1 MPAPYLEEV
10 FKTNGVPTHTF
21 VEPVEYRDL
30 LLNLRTPGRGM
41 VIEGPSGIGKT
52 TAVETAL
59 KELGI
64 STSVTKLS
72 ARNQDHVEYIELLPT
87 IRDAGIVIVDDFHK
101 LSSTTCSLLADYMKT
116 LADAESKT
124 TKVIIVGINK
134 AGDSLI
140 TFAHDLLNRIDILRF
155 ESNPDSKVQQVIEK
169 GELSLHVSINVK
181 DEIVAAA
188 QGSFYIAQM
197 LAREVCKRA
206 SILERCIDVC
216 ATTESFEAVRADVW
230 ERLSLLFRKRCIFFC
245 RGNKMKK
252 EGRAPYLHILR
263 WLAEGS
269 EWTLSLRDAIRTHP
283 SLRGSVGQVVDKD
296 YLRDL
301 IGSNGDLSAVMHFDS
316 TAEQLTVED
325 PQFIFY
331 IRNIAWKSF
340 ASEVGFISLDFTSK
354 YDFALSFAGENR
366 NLAET
371 IFSVLQEAEVEV
383 FYDRNEQ
390 HYSGLPTG
398 CTPE

>member
-1 MPAPYLEEV
+1 M
-10 FKTNGVPTHTF
+10 
-21 VEPVEYRDL
+21 
-30 LLNLRTPGRGM
+30 
-41 VIEGPSGIGKT
+41 
-52 TAVETAL
+52 
-59 KELGI
+59 
-64 STSVTKLS
+64 
-72 ARNQDHVEYIELLPT
+72 
-87 IRDAGIVIVDDFHK
+87 
-101 LSSTTCSLLADYMKT
+101 
-116 LADAESKT
+116 
-124 TKVIIVGINK
+124 IIVGINK

-140 TFAHDLLNRIDILRF
+140 TFAHDLLNRIDIIRF

-169 GELSLHVSINVK
+169 GELYLHVYINVK

-390 HYSGLPTG
+390 HRIIASDVEEYLTLKQARFEPRAA
-398 CTPE
+398 